1 MAFLG
6 LFTFTAP
13 YLPWVLL
20 GFSVLL
26 GNSPSVDLMGIGV
39 GHLYYFFDDVFPLT
53 RGGKGRRPLR
63 CPRRLARLV
72 DGAPHA
78 AWEGAGFV
86 LQRADAAGA
95 WRWREAAA
103 CFAAVFGAEGLGCA
117 VD

>member
-1 MAFLG
+1 MSFLG
-6 LFTFTAP
+6 LFQFHAP
-13 YLPWVLL
+13 FLPWVLL

-86 LQRADAAGA
+86 LHAQPPEAEAPRAPAA
-95 WRWREAAA
+95 EAPPDPG
-103 CFAAVFGAEGLGCA
+103 VEPDDGVGR
-117 VD
+117 